1 MVGYFERH
9 DVIGHGFLLALLDLD
24 VVVFDVGGD
33 FYRLTDRSV
42 EWLITPRLPA
52 CNSRD
57 DRPVD

>member
-1 MVGYFERH
+1 LF
-9 DVIGHGFLLALLDLD
+9 DLG
-24 VVVFDVGGD
+24 VVVFDVVVFSGGGF

-42 EWLITPRLPA
+42 DWLITPRMAA